1 MKERSRGSFDWIL
14 GLYPELY
21 SLITEYTRS
30 MKQLKQSGR
39 DKLLDSLREGQPWSA
54 TMLVSGV
61 ADKLALWRL
70 SEWARE
76 EDARSLYMDAARKVS
91 ESQGFSFPPGLDIDP
106 CPCPP
111 KLLHDAWLALEVE
124 FTLVT
129 PWYSRD
135 DRIFHVLD
143 NPVRKDWVLGIPYM
157 AAASWKGLLRWAC
170 RMQAGLQDHLAAG
183 KPIEQWKDP
192 PWVVYLFGHE
202 KGETAHHK
210 LRAGALAFYPTWFDR
225 IDFEVINPHSR
236 VTRAGTRPIYYE
248 VVPPGARGRLRLLY
262 APLPGVPLPDGVKP
276 DEAVG
281 QLLKATEQLL
291 TTWGISAKRTVGW
304 GTAQITRWKAFRKAH
319 NPVEAGG
326 RDGLWRE
333 VQGWLQGRGKP

>member
-1 MKERSRGSFDWIL
+1 MNAGAHGSFDWIQ
-14 GLYPELY
+14 GLHQEL
-21 SLITEYTRS
+21 SSRIKGRAPSTE
-30 MKQLKQSGR
+30 
-39 DKLLDSLREGQPWSA
+39 LLHSLREGEPWAA

-70 SEWARE
+70 REWARK
-76 EDARSLYMDAARKVS
+76 EDARALYIEAVQQMSR
-91 ESQGFSFPPGLDIDP
+91 SQGLRFPMGLDLDP
-106 CPCPP
+106 WPP

-124 FTLVT
+124 FTLTT

-135 DRIFHVLD
+135 DRVFHVLD
-143 NPVRKDWVLGIPYM
+143 NPVRKDWVFGVPHM

-170 RMQAGLQDHLAAG
+170 RMQAGLFDHLAAG
-183 KPIEQWKDP
+183 KDMKEWKDP
-192 PWVVYLFGHE
+192 GWVVHLFGHE

-236 VTRAGTRPIYYE
+236 VRRAGTQPIYYE
-248 VVPPGARGRLRLLY
+248 AVRPGVSGSLRILY
-262 APLPGVPLPDGVKP
+262 APLPGIAPPDGVEP

-281 QLLKATEQLL
+281 QLLKAIEQLL

-304 GTAQITRWKAFRKAH
+304 GTAKIERWKAFRKGH
-319 NPVEAGG
+319 NPVEAGD
-326 RDGLWRE
+326 RDGLWHE
-333 VQGWLQGRGKP
+333 IQGWLRGWGKP